1 MNIRPV
7 KTDQDYNNTLERIE
21 ALWGAEPETPEGNEL
36 DILITLVKAYEDE
49 NHPVPPPSP
58 IEAIKFVM
66 DQRGF
71 KQADLIPFIGSRP
84 RVSEVLNG
92 KRKLTL
98 SMIRSL
104 HSRLGIPAEVLIQ
117 DGSRFPADGED
128 VEWDSFPIKEIARR
142 GWVSGFDPRTQAEE
156 IMRSLAMKAGVQ
168 NYFAQAATAFLRQ
181 SSRCNEKD
189 NPFAI
194 QAWILGI
201 LSEARKIESMIR
213 LSKDDLKTNL
223 ISRVVHLSVLKDGP
237 IKAKEY
243 LESRGVILV
252 VIPHFPK
259 TYVDGAALI
268 NDNGTPI
275 IGLSL
280 RYDRLDNFW
289 FTLAHELSHLIL
301 GHVHRVEGH
310 CIIDDLDIIDS
321 LDKLE
326 KEADNVA
333 KDALIPSQL
342 WSNHP
347 AQLTGRI
354 EDVNDLAKHLDINPA
369 IVAGRIRFEKN
380 NYRILSRQ
388 VGHREVKRHF
398 V

>member
-84 RVSEVLNG
+84 RVSEVLSG

-128 VEWDSFPIKEIARR
+128 VEWGSFPIKEIVRR

-168 NYFAQAATAFLRQ
+168 NYYAQAATTFLRQ

-275 IGLSL
+275 VGLSL

-354 EDVNDLAKHLDINPA
+354 EDVNDLAKKLDINPA